1 MSMITAVQ
9 QALTA
14 FWSQFTADG
23 QPVPAYI
30 KELAPTDE
38 GFPYIAMTMRI
49 GSAMDTLP
57 LVATVW
63 CKQVDGMSANKQ
75 REEILNQIAAAL
87 PHAGVLIP
95 CGAGYLMMR
104 RSSGDFITLMTDEE
118 DPDYL
123 GGRVGYE
130 VTFYNMI

>member
-9 QALTA
+9 QSLTA
-14 FWSQFTADG
+14 FWSQFKADG
-23 QPVPAYI
+23 RPVLAYI

-57 LVATVW
+57 LVSTVW

-95 CGAGYLMMR
+95 CGTGYLMMR

>member
-1 MSMITAVQ
+1 MITAIQ

-14 FWSQFTADG
+14 FWSQFTVDG
-23 QPVPAYI
+23 EPVPAYI
-30 KELAPTDE
+30 KELAPSDE
-38 GFPYIAMTMRI
+38 SFPYIAMTMRF
-49 GSAMDTLP
+49 GDAMDTLP
-57 LVATVW
+57 LVSTVW

-75 REEILNQIAAAL
+75 REGILNQIAAAL
-87 PHAGVLIP
+87 PNSGVMIP
-95 CGAGYLMMR
+95 CSPGFLMLR